1 MFPVS
6 FLTILKVNNFLQT
19 RLIFE
24 FLLLINQ
31 KKAFKIYLI
40 HQFYSF
46 YLCFLYVFLDEK
58 NFRTKTILFYV
69 YRIRYMKNDW
79 TAIDTHSITFEM
91 D

>member
-1 MFPVS
+1 MANVS
-6 FLTILKVNNFLQT
+6 CIFSTILKVNNFLQT

-46 YLCFLYVFLDEK
+46 IFVFYTFLDEK
-58 NFRTKTILFYV
+58 NFRTKTILFV
-69 YRIRYMKNDW
+69 YIVYD
-79 TAIDTHSITFEM
+79 I
-91 D
+91 

>member
-24 FLLLINQ
+24 SLLLINQ
-31 KKAFKIYLI
+31 KKLSKHILFISSTVFI
-40 HQFYSF
+40 FVFYTF
-46 YLCFLYVFLDEK
+46 FLDEK

>member
-24 FLLLINQ
+24 SLLLINQ
-31 KKAFKIYLI
+31 KKSFQNISYLSVL
-40 HQFYSF
+40 QFLSLF
-46 YLCFLYVFLDEK
+46 FIRFLEAK

-69 YRIRYMKNDW
+69 YRIRYIKNDW